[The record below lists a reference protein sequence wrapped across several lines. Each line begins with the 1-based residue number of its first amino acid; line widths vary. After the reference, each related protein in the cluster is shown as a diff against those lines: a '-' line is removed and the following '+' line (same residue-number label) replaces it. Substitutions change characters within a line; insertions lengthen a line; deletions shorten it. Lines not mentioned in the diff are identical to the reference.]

1 MHNPH
6 KKITGRRRLRHAFVT
21 NHLAASLAASG
32 GASGK
37 SVPYVSPALPAP
49 TGASGEISSSCA
61 SLAPPWRRRAF
72 ALGWLWP
79 SLRLLRLLQDASTP
93 ALVTAVV
100 VPSPGPAAAPVPVPQ
115 PLTPFAQ
122 PAHPPVTAAQ
132 LLRLRAPASEDERRA
147 AFHVG
152 KEESADPR
160 SMEPRRTR
168 VGEREKKE
176 NKWRARVRVP
186 RMLKGTGGIEKET
199 VAKTKRTSNKSWLWN

>member
-1 MHNPH
+1 M
-6 KKITGRRRLRHAFVT
+6 
-21 NHLAASLAASG
+21 AASLAASG
-32 GASGK
+32 GDSGE

-49 TGASGEISSSCA
+49 TGASGEISSPCA
-61 SLAPPWRRRAF
+61 SLAPPWRKRAF

-79 SLRLLRLLQDASTP
+79 SLRLLRLLRTLRHLRLS
-93 ALVTAVV
+93 VV

-168 VGEREKKE
+168 VGERETKE

-199 VAKTKRTSNKSWLWN
+199 VAKTKRTSNKNWLWN